1 MIMKSKGVPFGDKPI
16 RLAMLGMIEGNA
28 HPYSWSAIINGYNPE
43 AMEIG
48 VGEKY
53 RGIVDYL
60 GAEPFDEIGVEGATV
75 THIWTDDPEEAPKI
89 SAASLIP
96 NVVEKPE
103 DVIGEVDLVVISVDD
118 GEDHVRRVK
127 PFIEAGIAVFID
139 KPMATNVPDLQQF
152 IDWQKEGHFIM
163 SSSGLRY
170 SPAAVALREELASL
184 GELRWI
190 SSTSAKTWERYGIHA
205 LEAIYPLVG
214 PGLKSVRLESQP
226 GSGIG
231 YILHESGVQLTL
243 PIIYDMVGSFG
254 LVEACGTKDHRR
266 ITVSAPYRAFR
277 GQLVA
282 VLDALRAGQTKY
294 PFSETIEL
302 MAAII
307 AGIRSRSE
315 NGRLVPVSEIMGEL
329 KL

>member
-1 MIMKSKGVPFGDKPI
+1 MTMKSIGVPFGDKPI
-16 RLAMLGMIEGNA
+16 RMAMLGMIDGNA

-60 GAEPFDEIGVEGATV
+60 GAEPFEEIGVDGATV

-89 SAASLIP
+89 SAASLVA
-96 NVVEKPE
+96 NVVENPE

-118 GEDHVRRVK
+118 GDDHVRRVR
-127 PFIEAGIAVFID
+127 PFIEANLPVFVD
-139 KPMATNVPDLQQF
+139 KPLATNVADLQQF
-152 IDWQKEGHFIM
+152 IDWEKEGHFIM

-170 SPAAVALREELASL
+170 APSSVALREELASL

-190 SSTSAKTWERYGIHA
+190 ASTSIKTWERYGVHA
-205 LEAIYPLVG
+205 LESIYPLVG
-214 PGLKSVRLESQP
+214 PGLKEVRLESRP
-226 GSGIG
+226 GADIG
-231 YILHESGVQLTL
+231 YILHESGTQITL
-243 PIIYDMVGSFG
+243 PIVYDMLGGYG
-254 LVEACGTKDHRR
+254 LVDICGTKDHRR
-266 ITVSAPYRAFR
+266 IRVSEPYHAFR
-277 GQLVA
+277 NQLVA
-282 VLDALRAGQTKY
+282 VLDALRVGRSAY

-315 NGRLVPVSEIMGEL
+315 NGRLVPVSEIIGEL
-329 KL
+329 TL